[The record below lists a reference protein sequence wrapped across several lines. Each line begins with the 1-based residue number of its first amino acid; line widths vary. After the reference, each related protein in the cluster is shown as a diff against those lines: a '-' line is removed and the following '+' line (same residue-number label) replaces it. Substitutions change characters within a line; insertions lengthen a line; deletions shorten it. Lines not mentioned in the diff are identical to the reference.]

1 MKTKGF
7 YKGAQRSLDG
17 DLIVSF
23 AIADEAQLEWL
34 EKTEN
39 QELVIEAKRYREPR
53 SLSANNYFWKLC
65 ELIAQKMGSTQDE
78 VHDLMLYR
86 YGVRGDMTFPTEML
100 PAMLA
105 QFDIVKELRRYKEY
119 YSSEGSEIKERYIIE
134 ARCWVGSR
142 FYNTEE
148 MARLIDGTVND
159 AKEQGVD
166 LLDPNEIE
174 RLVKEWKGDGYAE
187 N

>member
-1 MKTKGF
+1 MRTKGY

-17 DLIVSF
+17 DLIISF
-23 AIADEAQLEWL
+23 AIADESQLEWL
-34 EKTEN
+34 TKADG
-39 QELVIEAKRYREPR
+39 QELVIEAKRYRAPR

-65 ELIAQKMGSTQDE
+65 DLIAQKMGSTQDE

-86 YGVRGDMTFPTEML
+86 YGVRGELTFPAEML
-100 PAMLA
+100 PAMLT
-105 QFDIVKELRRYKEY
+105 QFDILKELRRFRDIIFSDGEYITKEF
-119 YSSEGSEIKERYIIE
+119 IE

-166 LLDPNEIE
+166 LLDPKEIE
-174 RLVKEWKGDGYAE
+174 RLVNEWKGDGYAE